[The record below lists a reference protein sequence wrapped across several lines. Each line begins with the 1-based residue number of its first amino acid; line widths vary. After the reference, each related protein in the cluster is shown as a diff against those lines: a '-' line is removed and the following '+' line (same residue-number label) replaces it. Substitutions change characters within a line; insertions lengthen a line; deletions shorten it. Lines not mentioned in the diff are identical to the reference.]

1 MKTFKSIDF
10 FIQAG
15 LLLFISIALIMD
27 DPGSLNPGALILLF
41 GAWQII
47 SILVNLAAGPQSWKM
62 KALRKYHLLATALLV
77 LLVIIAFV
85 QTDAARTGDKDD
97 KYSMA
102 GLGILI
108 IVLIPAA
115 VLVSLFYS
123 VITFLEWRR
132 IKK

>member
-1 MKTFKSIDF
+1 MKTFKSIDL

-27 DPGSLNPGALILLF
+27 DPDSLNPGPFILTF

-47 SILVNLAAGPQSWKM
+47 SILANLAAGPQSWKM

-77 LLVIIAFV
+77 LLVIIAFI
-85 QTDAARTGDKDD
+85 QNDAARTGDKDD

-102 GLGILI
+102 GLGLLI
-108 IVLIPAA
+108 IITIPS